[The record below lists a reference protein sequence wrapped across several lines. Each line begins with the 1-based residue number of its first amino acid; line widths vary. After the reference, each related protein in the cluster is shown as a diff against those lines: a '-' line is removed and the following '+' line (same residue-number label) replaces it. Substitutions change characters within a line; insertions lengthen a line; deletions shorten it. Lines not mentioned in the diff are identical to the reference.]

1 MADVWLRSQ
10 ARSRNDRSS
19 QRAGGWNGT
28 WRVGQKRVGARVD
41 FREFSAIY
49 PRSTCVTRASCAGI
63 SVCSADWASGLS
75 FSAGAA
81 RRRRGRGGCL
91 GVLEGDCGSPFR
103 GMDSAQRPELSFLRF
118 AQRRLIRPPRAG
130 VISPSDQRQDG
141 KRNRKG
147 ERNHEPSYHDVWAM
161 ENCISAHKY

>member
-1 MADVWLRSQ
+1 MRFRFPRKR
-10 ARSRNDRSS
+10 RSRRLGWTAMSASRPIATGLTRRNELTRRAKSGSMHRSNES
-19 QRAGGWNGT
+19 LYSNRHRRVRA
-28 WRVGQKRVGARVD
+28 
-41 FREFSAIY
+41 I
-49 PRSTCVTRASCAGI
+49 RALI
-63 SVCSADWASGLS
+63 TS
-75 FSAGAA
+75 F
-81 RRRRGRGGCL
+81 
-91 GVLEGDCGSPFR
+91 EGDCGSPFR